1 MLREQEKSRDRVLKE
16 TLSLDDQNLLSNTN
30 SGAQYVNICTVMP
43 RYIKNDRYGDLGI
56 QWNQMNEKSK
66 LLYDLMLRKSYP
78 EEFSMLIYLEM
89 STDFTAERMMHYV
102 SGEKKRLE
110 DVADEMVAI
119 KDLRDRLINKHI
131 SEHAQ
136 VNINKLYREINE

>member
-1 MLREQEKSRDRVLKE
+1 M
-16 TLSLDDQNLLSNTN
+16 
-30 SGAQYVNICTVMP
+30 
-43 RYIKNDRYGDLGI
+43 
-56 QWNQMNEKSK
+56 KSK
-66 LLYDLMLRKSYP
+66 AEILYDLMLRKEYP
-78 EEFSMLIYLEM
+78 EEFTKLICMEM

-110 DVADEMVAI
+110 DVADEMIAI

-136 VNINKLYREINE
+136 VSINKLYREINE